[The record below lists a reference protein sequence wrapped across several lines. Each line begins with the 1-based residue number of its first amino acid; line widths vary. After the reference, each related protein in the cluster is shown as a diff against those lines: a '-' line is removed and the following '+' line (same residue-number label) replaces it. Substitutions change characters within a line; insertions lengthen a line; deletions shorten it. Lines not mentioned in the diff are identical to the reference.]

1 MQTENVDNV
10 GDANAP
16 EGDFTD
22 DILKGVKEIADF
34 LGPKFTE
41 RSVYHLAEKG
51 AIPVKRLPG
60 VNTIYS
66 RKSALRA
73 LFDLAA

>member
-1 MQTENVDNV
+1 MNGSPENDL
-10 GDANAP
+10 AN
-16 EGDFTD
+16 
-22 DILKGVKEIADF
+22 DILKGVREIAQF
-34 LGPKFTE
+34 LGMTDRE
-41 RSVYHLAEKG
+41 VYHLASKN

-73 LFDLAA
+73 IFDMPPSSSPSQ

>member
-1 MQTENVDNV
+1 MQTENAVAD
-10 GDANAP
+10 DA
-16 EGDFTD
+16 GMTD
-22 DILKGVKEIADF
+22 DLLKGVREIAEF
-34 LGPKFTE
+34 LGPKFSE

-51 AIPVKRLPG
+51 AIPTTRLAG

-66 RKSALRA
+66 RKSALRR